1 MGFSRLQRWGLGEL
15 GAEGGEGGHLAQPVE
30 RLQDVPLQ
38 GHLKLGQDAGQLVLN
53 DTAHLQGLPVDTEP
67 SGPGLPQLLT
77 PSLERLRASSLPIT
91 SCLFFFSKFF

>member
-1 MGFSRLQRWGLGEL
+1 MGVQQAEEVGAGGAGGRRWG
-15 GAEGGEGGHLAQPVE
+15 GGHLAQTAE
-30 RLQDVPLQ
+30 RLQYVPLQ